1 MTAALPQR
9 LARGEVLQFSAAVT
23 HRRRGGLRHAFRYGA
38 DYLLFAPET
47 SGSVAL
53 FGRNR
58 ANLFTVHDRDHG
70 GPRGAG
76 RGASWAWDRLAEAG
90 LPRAPDMVL
99 GLMTQPRFL
108 GYWFNPVSFWLLWQ
122 GDDLRAVIAEVNN
135 TFGQRHSYL
144 CARPGFAPIGA
155 AEVMQVKKI
164 FHVSPFQK
172 VAGHYDFRFDLGV
185 ERATIQIRHVDGDDG
200 LVAAMTGGLRQATAA
215 RLVAAALRRPGG
227 ALRVIAL
234 IYWQALRLKLKGAV
248 YRPVP
253 PAPEQEI
260 SR

>member
-1 MTAALPQR
+1 MTAPLSQR
-9 LARGEVLQFSAAVT
+9 LAQGEVLLFSAAVT

-38 DYLLFAPET
+38 DYLLFAPERSR
-47 SGSVAL
+47 SGAL
-53 FGRNR
+53 LGRNR
-58 ANLFTVHDRDHG
+58 AGLFSVHDRDHG

-76 RGASWAWDRLAEAG
+76 HGPRWAWDRLAEAG

-144 CARPGFAPIGA
+144 CALPGFAPIA
-155 AEVMQVKKI
+155 AGDMMQAEKV
-164 FHVSPFQK
+164 FHVSPFQQ
-172 VAGHYDFRFDLGV
+172 VAGHYDFRFDLGAD
-185 ERATIQIRHVDGDDG
+185 RASIVVRHVDGDQG
-200 LVAAMTGGLRQATAA
+200 LVAAMTGRLRRATAA
-215 RLVAAALRRPGG
+215 RLLAAALRRPGG

-234 IYWQALRLKLKGAV
+234 IYWQALRLKLKGAT
-248 YRPVP
+248 YRPLP